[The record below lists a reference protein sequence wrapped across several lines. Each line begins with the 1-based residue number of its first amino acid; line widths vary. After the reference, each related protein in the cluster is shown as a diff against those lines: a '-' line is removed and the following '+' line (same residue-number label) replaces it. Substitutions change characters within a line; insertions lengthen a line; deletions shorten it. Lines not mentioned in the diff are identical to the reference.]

1 MANSESLIGKTVSH
15 YRIIE
20 RLGGGGMGVVY
31 RADDTKLKRQVA
43 LKFLPHG
50 VAHDAASLER
60 FQREA
65 QAASALNHPNICT
78 IYDID
83 EDAGMPFIA
92 MELLRGTTLKHLI
105 TSGPLRFD
113 ALLETGIGV
122 ADALEAAHNQG
133 IVHRDIKPENI
144 FMTERG
150 QPKVLDFGLAKLIP
164 SGAKGTLAADGETID
179 ADVNLTSPG
188 TALGTVAY
196 MSPEQVRGEKLD
208 ARTDLFSCGVVLYE
222 MATGRQAF
230 SGNTSGVIFHAIL
243 EREPPPASRVNPGLP
258 PKFEE
263 IIAKAIE
270 KDPKLRYQ
278 HAADLRTDL
287 QRLKRDSSSARHSAL
302 TTDATSAVGVPSAVS
317 ARTPAAGIPAA
328 SVGSSPAR
336 KLAVSAVVLLLLLL
350 AVVGLLYRRGFFR
363 SGLAATAFQNS
374 AISSLTSTGDVAL
387 VRISPDGRYLAYIS
401 TKRGQSSLW
410 VRQIAIESA
419 VQIVPPGTTWIVDAA
434 FTPDGN
440 FLDYTTFVP
449 MAGEGKVYQVPVL
462 GGTPR
467 RLLDHAD
474 TGVSFSPDERQ
485 MTYTINPSSFEVHV
499 MVANADGS
507 GARKL
512 AARKV
517 SGVSPWSGKVQWSP
531 DGQRIAT
538 LVKDAD
544 PSGQNYGLVE
554 IDVAT
559 GKEKP
564 MPGRRWAEVLDFS
577 WLPDGSGLL
586 LAARDK
592 TSAPVQLWIVTYPG
606 GGVRRLTNDLSSY
619 VSASVAAD
627 SRTIASVQENLAS
640 SLWVGAANAPD
651 NARQVTT
658 GRFDGMKGLEW
669 TPDNRIVYT
678 GNHSENWDLFVAGAD
693 GGNIQQ
699 LTFDSHFH
707 ESPTVCDG
715 GGAVV
720 YSTNFDGANHLWKL
734 DLHSGVS
741 TKLTD
746 GLGEWHPVCQGTGQ
760 WVMYTGQ
767 VPGGSTYVFKTPI
780 SGGAPVRFSDRA
792 GGVASISLD
801 GRHVSMG
808 SQDKNGTTVGVT
820 VSTVT
825 GAQEGVDTQLGDSFD
840 HGARW
845 MPDGR
850 SVATVDIRSGTL
862 NLWSGLTGTCWC
874 ESGKPTGPTKQLTH
888 FTSGVIWDYGW
899 SPDGKFIALARGTD
913 QSDAVLFTSAK

>member
-1 MANSESLIGKTVSH
+1 
-15 YRIIE
+15 
-20 RLGGGGMGVVY
+20 MGVVY

-43 LKFLPHG
+43 LKFLPQG

-83 EDAGMPFIA
+83 QHAGMPFIA
-92 MELLRGTTLKHLI
+92 MELLRGTTLRHLI

-113 ALLETGIGV
+113 ALLETGIAV
-122 ADALEAAHNQG
+122 ADALEAAHSQG

-144 FMTERG
+144 FITERG
-150 QPKVLDFGLAKLIP
+150 LAKVLDFGLAKLIP
-164 SGAKGTLAADGETID
+164 AGAKEALAADGETMD

-188 TALGTVAY
+188 AALGTVAY

-230 SGNTSGVIFHAIL
+230 SGNTSGVTFHAIL
-243 EREPPPASRVNPGLP
+243 EREPPPASRLNPGLP

-263 IIAKAIE
+263 IISKAIE

-287 QRLKRDSSSARHSAL
+287 QRLKRDSSSGRHPAL
-302 TTDATSAVGVPSAVS
+302 TTDATSAVAVPSAES
-317 ARTPAAGIPAA
+317 ARTPVPGTSAA
-328 SVGSSPAR
+328 SEGSSPAR
-336 KLAVSAVVLLLLLL
+336 KLAVSCAVLLLLLL
-350 AVVGLLYRRGFFR
+350 TVVGLLYRRGFFR
-363 SGLAATAFQNS
+363 SGLAATAFQNP

-401 TKRGQSSLW
+401 TKRGQYSLW
-410 VRQIAIESA
+410 VRQIAIASA
-419 VQIVPPGTTWIVDAA
+419 VQIVPPGPMWIVDAA
-434 FTPDGN
+434 FTPDGD
-440 FLDYTTFVP
+440 FLDYTAFVP
-449 MAGEGKVYQVPVL
+449 MATEGKVYQIPVL

-467 RLLDHAD
+467 RLLDGAD
-474 TGVSFSPDERQ
+474 SGVSFSPDGRQ
-485 MTYTINPSSFEVHV
+485 MTYTMNPSSFEVHV

-507 GARKL
+507 GAREL
-512 AARKV
+512 TARKV
-517 SGVSPWSGKVQWSP
+517 SGYPAQGKAFDNVKWSP

-538 LVKDAD
+538 LVTDAD
-544 PSGQNYGLVE
+544 PSGQTDGLIE

-564 MPGRRWAEVLDFS
+564 MPGRRWAGIFDFS

-619 VSASVAAD
+619 VSASVSAD
-627 SRTIASVQENLAS
+627 SRTMASVQQNLAS

-651 NARQVTT
+651 NARQVTS
-658 GRFDGMKGLEW
+658 GRFDGMKGLVW

-678 GNHSENWDLFVAGAD
+678 GNHSENWDLFVADAD
-693 GGNIQQ
+693 GGNVQQ
-699 LTFDSHFH
+699 LTFDGHYH

-715 GGAVV
+715 GRAVV

-734 DLHSGVS
+734 DLQSGVS
-741 TKLTD
+741 TKLTN
-746 GLGEWHPVCQGTGQ
+746 GLGETGPACQGTGQ
-760 WVMYTGQ
+760 WVIYTGQ
-767 VPGGSTYVFKTPI
+767 VPGGSSYIFKTPI
-780 SGGAPVRFSDRA
+780 SGGAPVRFSDRP
-792 GGVASISLD
+792 GGGAFMSLD
-801 GRHVSMG
+801 GRHVAMG
-808 SQDKNGTTVGVT
+808 SQDKNGTIVGVM

-825 GAQEGVDTQLGDSFD
+825 GAQEGVDTKLGDTYYR
-840 HGARW
+840 GGRW
-845 MPDGR
+845 TPDGR
-850 SVATVDIRSGTL
+850 SVATVDIRSGTP
-862 NLWSGLTGTCWC
+862 NLWSGFAGTCWC
-874 ESGKPTGPTKQLTH
+874 ESGKRTGPTKQLTH
-888 FTSGVIWDYGW
+888 FTSGVVWDFGW